1 MNNNSLFRFILYTFF
16 VAVFLNT
23 CVTSS
28 HILTATAPHLLVPEF
43 AIPDYFYIIG
53 LTTVLGIIIFAIT
66 CAALYISALA
76 TANMPKTKQFWLLVI
91 VGVIVSVIADHFINI
106 PLAKYNNQTNW
117 IALIAAFSI
126 LVSLSSQYQFLLGE
140 SKSAWSEV

>member
-1 MNNNSLFRFILYTFF
+1 MNNNAAFRFILYTFF

-43 AIPDYFYIIG
+43 STTESLYIIG
-53 LTTVLGIIIFAIT
+53 LTIVLGIAIFAIT
-66 CAALYISALA
+66 CAALYVCALA
-76 TANMPKTKQFWLLVI
+76 TANMAKTKQFWLLVI
-91 VGVIVSVIADHFINI
+91 AGVIISVVADHFINI
-106 PLAKYNNQTNW
+106 PLAKYNDQTNW

-126 LVSLSSQYQFLLGE
+126 LVSLSSQYQFLIGE
-140 SKSAWSEV
+140 SKSAWQDI